1 MYLLHFCVAVGKL
14 NISSAAYVQVF
25 AMVTILL
32 LVQASTHWGRTL
44 PVLTCPSSALFL
56 EEVVARQLVQFV
68 SSSSPLIGK
77 CPAVL
82 LAKACQV
89 RGKADLGELSP
100 RRVSLTNC
108 LVVCTTNY
116 YQVLIE
122 EWQNF
127 ITSCTQHRSLY
138 WHLWHQEFFLF

>member
-1 MYLLHFCVAVGKL
+1 MHLLHVFVTFLCSSGQFKYLLCV
-14 NISSAAYVQVF
+14 YVQVF

-32 LVQASTHWGRTL
+32 LVQASIHWGRTL
-44 PVLTCPSSALFL
+44 PVMTCPSSALFL

-89 RGKADLGELSP
+89 RGKADLGELSL

-127 ITSCTQHRSLY
+127 TTSCTQHRSLY
-138 WHLWHQEFFLF
+138 WHL